1 MSDSSQGSGWWQGT
15 DGKWYPP
22 VAPMASGPVGGIGVV
37 AFVLIGIGVVLLVV
51 SAILWTSSTSS
62 AGGYDCG
69 SVVSPVS
76 RDGISFEAFFREIE
90 CKDALGS
97 RRSTTIIFALSGV
110 VAFGLAALAGWTAR
124 DATRPKLKTDS
135 QNNQ

>member
-22 VAPMASGPVGGIGVV
+22 VVPMASGPGG
-37 AFVLIGIGVVLLVV
+37 GIGVVLLVV
-51 SAILWTSSTSS
+51 SAILWTSSTSV
-62 AGGYDCG
+62 GGYDCG
-69 SVVSPVS
+69 SVVSPAS
-76 RDGISFEAFFREIE
+76 RGGISFGAFLTEIE

-110 VAFGLAALAGWTAR
+110 VAFGLAALAGWAAR
-124 DATRPKLKTDS
+124 DATRSKLKTDS

>member
-22 VAPMASGPVGGIGVV
+22 VAPMSQGPVAGIGVV
-37 AFVLIGIGVVLLVV
+37 ALVLIGIGVVLLVV
-51 SAILWTSSTSS
+51 SAILWTSSTSV
-62 AGGYDCG
+62 GGYDCG
-69 SVVSPVS
+69 SVVSPAS
-76 RDGISFEAFFREIE
+76 RGGISFGAFLTEIE

-110 VAFGLAALAGWTAR
+110 VAFGLAALAGWAAR
-124 DATRPKLKTDS
+124 DATRSKLKTDS